1 MHIHVDT
8 TKRVC
13 MFTTLLNHVI
23 VAICMLVLLHS
34 SKPKI
39 DNQMFRYCLKI
50 EVGLDSALL
59 RKVGNGKLT

>member
-1 MHIHVDT
+1 
-8 TKRVC
+8 

-23 VAICMLVLLHS
+23 VAICMPVLLHI

-50 EVGLDSALL
+50 EVVLDSAVLW
-59 RKVGNGKLT
+59 KVGINKNGKLK